1 MQSTTHTTEGECCDQ
16 NVTEHKNSCPFR
28 MQTEQVWQEVCSMGK
43 GKEKGDVSS
52 QSLPAAETV
61 FRYVCGP
68 WTVAPK
74 ALEAEHTHITKI
86 ALLRK
91 LKWDRGVSMDIDVWG
106 VSNS

>member
-1 MQSTTHTTEGECCDQ
+1 MTKTSLNTRIRALFC
-16 NVTEHKNSCPFR
+16 
-28 MQTEQVWQEVCSMGK
+28 MQTEQVWQEVWSTGK
-43 GKEKGDVSS
+43 GKEKGDVSA

-68 WTVAPK
+68 VAPK
-74 ALEAEHTHITKI
+74 DLEAEHTHIMKI